1 MTDLGALASLL
12 FSRDDPG
19 PRLYGVGVGV
29 VTNNKDPEDLGRV
42 KVRCSWMSDDHESF
56 WARVVTP
63 MAGKHRGL
71 YLLPEVDDE
80 VLLAFEHGAPE
91 SVYVLGALWNGKDK
105 PPESNAN
112 GTNDHRTLK
121 SRSGHVIRLD
131 DADGNEQIEII
142 DKTGKN
148 RIVIRTA
155 TQEIT
160 IEAGSDIAV
169 TAKNGVLAL
178 GGGSVEINAAGNLS
192 VKARGNIDVEATGQL
207 KLRGATVDIN

>member
-1 MTDLGALASLL
+1 LTDLGALASLL
-12 FSRDDPG
+12 FSRDDSG

-29 VTNNKDPEDLGRV
+29 VTNNKDPDGLGRV
-42 KVRCSWMSDDHESF
+42 KVKCPWMSDDHESF

-63 MAGKHRGL
+63 MAGRDRGL

-91 SVYVLGALWNGKDK
+91 YAYVLGALWNGKDK

-131 DADGNEQIEII
+131 DTDGNERIEIL
-142 DKTGKN
+142 DKSGKN
-148 RIVIRTA
+148 RIVIRTS
-155 TQEIT
+155 QHEIT
-160 IEAGSDIAV
+160 IDAGSDIAV
-169 TAKNGVLAL
+169 TARDGTLTLA
-178 GGGSVEINAAGNLS
+178 GRSVEITAHGSLS
-192 VKARGNIDVEATGQL
+192 VKAQGNIDLEATGRL